1 MTVNPK
7 SAPYYDKNV
16 AEISQ
21 HYLSVDFEDV
31 HAPWLHLLPTLLN
44 KSSLAILDVGAG
56 SGRDICY
63 LYSRA
68 VSCLG
73 DATKLGHFIAVEP
86 SHYLRKV
93 GREYTQQQSITWIDD
108 SLPELEITRSL
119 KVRFDL
125 ILLSAVW
132 MHIPV
137 SQRARAFK
145 NLFSLLKH
153 DGFIVM
159 SLKHGMT
166 EKEQHKRS
174 MFAVSASEVKE
185 QCSQIGL
192 ICETIAQT
200 SPDALNRKDV
210 FWETLVLRKSER
222 GG

>member
-1 MTVNPK
+1 MTKDSK
-7 SAPYYDKNV
+7 SASYYDKHV

-21 HYLSVDFEDV
+21 QYLSLDFEDV
-31 HAPWLHLLPTLLN
+31 HSSWLHLLPTLLN
-44 KSSLAILDVGAG
+44 KPSLAVLDVGAG
-56 SGRDICY
+56 TERDISY
-63 LYSRA
+63 LYSHA

-73 DATKLGHFIAVEP
+73 NAKKFGKFIAAEP
-86 SHYLRKV
+86 SQNLRSI
-93 GREYTQQQSITWIDD
+93 GREFTNQQSISWIDD
-108 SLPELEITRSL
+108 SLPELKKTQNQ
-119 KVRFDL
+119 KVSFDL

-132 MHIPV
+132 MHIPF
-137 SQRARAFK
+137 SRRACALE

-166 EKEQHKRS
+166 EEEQQKRS

-192 ICETIAQT
+192 TCEIIAQT

-210 FWETLVLRKSER
+210 CWETLVLRKSES
-222 GG
+222 G

>member
-1 MTVNPK
+1 MTDNLK
-7 SAPYYDKNV
+7 SALYYDKHV

-21 HYLSVDFEDV
+21 QYLSVNFEDV
-31 HAPWLHLLPTLLN
+31 HAQWLHLLPTLLN

-56 SGRDICY
+56 PGRDISY
-63 LYSRA
+63 LYSQA

-73 DATKLGHFIAVEP
+73 DATKLGHFIAAEP

-93 GREYTQQQSITWIDD
+93 GREYTQQQSIKWIDD

-137 SQRARAFK
+137 SQRSRALK
-145 NLFSLLKH
+145 NLSSLLKH

-159 SLKHGMT
+159 SLKQRMT
-166 EKEQHKRS
+166 EEEQDKRA
-174 MFAVSASEVKE
+174 MYPVSVSEVE
-185 QCSQIGL
+185 ELSSQAGL
-192 ICETIAQT
+192 TCEIMIQA
-200 SPDALNRKDV
+200 SSDALNREGV
-210 FWETLVLRKSER
+210 YWETLVLIKS
-222 GG
+222 GS